1 MLSLTFFTLQIVNLM
16 LLDNTSRAQV
26 SWYSYTSTSLLPLN
40 SLKPFLK
47 SYEEQVETSE
57 DENYREAVKLAL
69 NDATV
74 AGQPEIV
81 Q

>member
-1 MLSLTFFTLQIVNLM
+1 MFSLTFCTLQIVNLM

-40 SLKPFLK
+40 SLKPFQK
-47 SYEEQVETSE
+47 SYEELVDSSE

-69 NDATV
+69 NDV
-74 AGQPEIV
+74 SHLCP
-81 Q
+81 

>member
-40 SLKPFLK
+40 SLKPFQK
-47 SYEEQVETSE
+47 SYEELVDSSE

-69 NDATV
+69 NDESHLC
-74 AGQPEIV
+74 P
-81 Q
+81 

>member
-40 SLKPFLK
+40 SLKHFQN
-47 SYEEQVETSE
+47 SYEEMVNSNE
-57 DENYREAVKLAL
+57 DENYREAVKLAW